1 MSDSLKLK
9 ENTNFSVSDVP
20 TEKIGVNGIVEY
32 WISDEFGNEI
42 EGTRQKGTNL
52 IYDALKYNLASAI
65 VSASNSDYI
74 DVTLN
79 SFTDQLDS
87 DIPAST
93 SGKYGFVLHDNA
105 NLGSS
110 TYFVRGSFATSVSS
124 GGDGSSNY
132 VEFYGY
138 LTAYEDGSGK
148 AFTISS
154 SGDKLYLAKDI
165 SNRGGVTEDAALG
178 TIYASYNFLQNITV
192 EANRRFHFY
201 WRINL

>member
-65 VSASNSDYI
+65 VSASNSDFI
-74 DVTLN
+74 DVTSN
-79 SFTDQLDS
+79 SFTDKLNS
-87 DIPAST
+87 DVPAST
-93 SGKYGFVLHDNA
+93 SGKYGFALYS
-105 NLGSS
+105 LGDYVV
-110 TYFVRGSFATSVSS
+110 TGLFNTSISS

-138 LTAYEDGSGK
+138 LTAYVDGSGQ

-154 SGDKLYLAKDI
+154 IGDRLYLAKDI
-165 SNRGGVTEDAALG
+165 SDRDGAAAETALG
-178 TIYASYNFLQNITV
+178 TIYASYNFLQNVTV